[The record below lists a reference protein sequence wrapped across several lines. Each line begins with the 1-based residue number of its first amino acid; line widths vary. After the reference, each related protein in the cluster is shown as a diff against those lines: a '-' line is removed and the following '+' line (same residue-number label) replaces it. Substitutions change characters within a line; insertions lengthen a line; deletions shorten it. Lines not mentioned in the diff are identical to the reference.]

1 MSRVNGHRLYFA
13 PMVEA
18 DLPQVVAIDE
28 QSFPISWGE
37 ISFRYELTQN
47 QTAHFIVAVD
57 TASEQ
62 RGWLARLLHRPPA
75 RTIVGYAGFWLV
87 LDEAH
92 IGTLAIHPHW
102 RGHGLGEQL
111 LIALLQRAIER
122 GAVTVHLEVRVGNT
136 VAQSLYRKYGFEAVG
151 RRKQYYRD
159 NKEDAFLM
167 TAQMDEAYRQRVR
180 EKFSALQDLERVT

>member
-1 MSRVNGHRLYFA
+1 MSQVNGHRFCFA

-18 DLPQVVAIDE
+18 DLPQVAAIDE
-28 QSFPISWGE
+28 MSFPISWGE

-57 TASEQ
+57 AASEQ
-62 RGWLARLLHRPPA
+62 RGWLARLLRRPPA
-75 RTIVGYAGFWLV
+75 RKIVGYAGFWLV

-92 IGTLAIHPHW
+92 IGTIAIHPQW

-136 VAQSLYRKYGFEAVG
+136 VAQSLYGKHGFEVVG

-159 NKEDAFLM
+159 NKEDALLM
-167 TAQMDEAYRQRVR
+167 TAQIDEAYRQRVR
-180 EKFSALQDLERVT
+180 EKFNALQDTERVA